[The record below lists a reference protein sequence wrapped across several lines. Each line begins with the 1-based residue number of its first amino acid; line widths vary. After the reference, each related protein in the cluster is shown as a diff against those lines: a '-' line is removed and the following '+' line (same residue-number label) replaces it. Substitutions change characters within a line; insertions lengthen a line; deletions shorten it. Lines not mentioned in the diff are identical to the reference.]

1 MNNTECVFVTCLSD
15 HLNREKTR
23 FSEEIEY
30 ERLYNLAKNHD
41 VVGMVYHQIKAALG
55 KEQRFV
61 ENYSASVFYYA
72 GRNRCFQ
79 AVAKAF
85 REKGIRYAAVKGVA
99 IDKLYPVPALR
110 TMGDIDLLIREEDK
124 PRIHQIML
132 DLGYECVG
140 DKTGRDWQYKNKTIE
155 FELHPLMIYPDEQV
169 EKKEYIRFF
178 NDFWQYV
185 DENGNLKKEFHL
197 LYLFVHLRKHLLN
210 HGAGVRQFMDIAV
223 FTRAYREEM
232 DWNWIGEKL
241 SELDLTRFAQM
252 CYTFLYRWFAFQSP
266 MEMLEI
272 SEELYES
279 STQRILENGVFGFQS
294 SDDSTALAS
303 YAAVQGGVFG
313 KIRHLLQA
321 IFPSYA
327 LMQTMPEYR
336 FVVGRP
342 LLLPAAWVY
351 RFVLVAKRGRVKNG
365 LKGLQAKTAQD
376 RMDMIQSWGM

>member
-1 MNNTECVFVTCLSD
+1 MNTMEQLFLRCIAD
-15 HLNREKTR
+15 HLNHQKTAAPDSIDSDAL
-23 FSEEIEY
+23 FE
-30 ERLYNLAKNHD
+30 LAKAHD
-41 VVGMVYHQIKAALG
+41 VVGIVFQQLKWQLAKDA
-55 KEQRFV
+55 RFMQM
-61 ENYSASVFYYA
+61 YSASLYYYA
-72 GRNRCFQ
+72 GRSKCYQNVKQRFWEQ
-79 AVAKAF
+79 
-85 REKGIRYAAVKGVA
+85 GILSVPVKGLEVA
-99 IDKLYPVPALR
+99 ELYPFPALR

-252 CYTFLYRWFAFQSP
+252 CYTFLYRWFGFPSP

-321 IFPSYA
+321 IFPPYA
-327 LMQTMPEYR
+327 LMQTMPEYG

-351 RFVLVAKRGRVKNG
+351 RFVLVAKRGRVKTG

-376 RMDMIQSWGM
+376 RMDMIESWGM